1 MRGIIAEQL
10 GVEEDKVVPGAS
22 FTDDLGPRGG
32 QRRRKRKKDSSKYSR
47 AVGQG
52 FPGVCLPGEI
62 TRYSFT
68 QG

>member
-32 QRRRKRKKDSSKYSR
+32 PAAKKAEER
-47 AVGQG
+47 FVEVFAVGRPG
-52 FPGVCLPGEI
+52 FPRRLP
-62 TRYSFT
+62 TR
-68 QG
+68 